1 MILSD
6 FLINTIARVACQD
19 PCRSIPYPDTPSG
32 AVLEFV
38 MLDTVRGN
46 DSLAQYLQTVTDTL
60 VDAGIEYKWD
70 AAVTALTLVTC
81 ANTKPI

>member
-6 FLINTIARVACQD
+6 FLISTIAHVVCQD
-19 PCRSIPYPDTPSG
+19 PCRRIPDPFTKAG
-32 AVLEFV
+32 MTLEFI

-46 DSLAQYLQTVTDTL
+46 ESLASYLQTVADTL
-60 VDAGIEYKWD
+60 VDAGIEYEWD